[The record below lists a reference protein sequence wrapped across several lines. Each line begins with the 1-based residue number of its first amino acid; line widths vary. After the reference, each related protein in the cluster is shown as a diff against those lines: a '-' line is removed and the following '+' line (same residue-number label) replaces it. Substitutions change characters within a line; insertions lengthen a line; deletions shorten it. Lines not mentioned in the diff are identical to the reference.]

1 MNTKNENPEIIKYVE
16 ENIGSILFDILDNI
30 FEYVS
35 LGKGNKSKNK
45 QMELQWNKKL
55 LHSEGNYQWNEKV
68 THWMRDVCKQHSN
81 KGLIFKRNI
90 ELIQL
95 ITK

>member
-1 MNTKNENPEIIKYVE
+1 MQWGKSCLVNKWCWENWEATYKIIIVDCFLILYTKVNSKCIKHLNENPEIIKHVE

-45 QMELQWNKKL
+45 QMELQ
-55 LHSEGNYQWNEKV
+55 
-68 THWMRDVCKQHSN
+68 
-81 KGLIFKRNI
+81 
-90 ELIQL
+90 
-95 ITK
+95 